1 MIPTKEFEIWKVRA
15 AALVAIPEA
24 ATLGEV
30 ILGAGGIRG
39 AGGIQEAADIRAE
52 GTQGA
57 ADIRAEG
64 TQGADIPA
72 GILEAIPA
80 GAEVIPTQG
89 AQVEDPTGDEELQR
103 RALKTTQECSR

>member
-15 AALVAIPEA
+15 ATLVAIPEA

-30 ILGAGGIRG
+30 IPGAVDIRG
-39 AGGIQEAADIRAE
+39 AGGIQE
-52 GTQGA
+52 A

-89 AQVEDPTGDEELQR
+89 AEVEHPTGDEELQR
-103 RALKTTQECSR
+103 RALKTTQKCSR